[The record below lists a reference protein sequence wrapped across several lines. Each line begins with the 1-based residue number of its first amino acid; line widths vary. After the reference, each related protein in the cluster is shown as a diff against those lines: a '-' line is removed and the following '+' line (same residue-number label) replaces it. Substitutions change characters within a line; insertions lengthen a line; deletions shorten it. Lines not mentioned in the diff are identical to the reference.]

1 MEGSSSGPKK
11 LIYVGGL
18 AEEVDTKV
26 LNSAFIPFGDI
37 VEVNMPQDYETEK
50 HRGFA
55 FIEFELPEDAQA
67 AIDNMNDSEMFGR
80 TLRVNLAKPMKI
92 KDGSSRPVWATDE
105 WLQKYAGA
113 SLTPGGALTTGATPT
128 PGLNPA
134 TDGTKKRPSADAG
147 GEDGGPDSKKRR
159 NPQVYF
165 DIKIGD
171 KMMGRIIILLR
182 ADIVPKTAE
191 NFRALC
197 TNEKGFGYQGSIF
210 HRVIPGFMIQGG
222 DFTNHNGTGGR
233 SIYGQKFPDENFDLT
248 HTGPGTLSMANSGPG
263 TNGSQFFIT
272 TAKTDWLDRKHVVFG
287 NVISGYSVVEK
298 IEKFGTKSGKPTEK
312 VCVAS
317 CGELTDKHIMSQRE
331 LLKMTTYREGQGE
344 KLV

>member
-1 MEGSSSGPKK
+1 MFGRT
-11 LIYVGGL
+11 LRVNIVGGL
-18 AEEVDTKV
+18 ADEVDTKV
-26 LNSAFIPFGDI
+26 LNAAFIPFG
-37 VEVNMPQDYETEK
+37 
-50 HRGFA
+50 

-67 AIDNMNDSEMFGR
+67 AIDNMNDGEMFGR
-80 TLRVNLAKPMKI
+80 TLRVNMAKPMKM
-92 KDGSSRPVWATDE
+92 KEGSSRPVWASDE

-113 SLTPGGALTTGATPT
+113 SLAEGGVGADRPKQ
-128 PGLNPA
+128 GLEPQG
-134 TDGTKKRPSADAG
+134 DGGKKRVGTEGD
-147 GEDGGPDSKKRR
+147 EGGPEAKKSR

-182 ADIVPKTAE
+182 ADVVPKTAE

-197 TNEKGFGYQGSIF
+197 TNEKGYGYQGSTF

-233 SIYGQKFPDENFDLT
+233 SIYGSKFADENFQLT
-248 HTGPGTLSMANSGPG
+248 HTGQGVLSMANSGPG

-312 VCVAS
+312 VSIAG
-317 CGELTDKHIMSQRE
+317 CGELTDKHIMSNKE
-331 LLKMTTYREGQGE
+331 MLKMTTWRQGQGE